1 MVTEWF
7 KSLNSCIRDRRYL
20 GLTYVQA
27 PPRIN
32 LCQEME
38 ETYKCIHN
46 TLNDYKTIRNRVK
59 QQFAIFSRHFDKL
72 QRTCDCKKINF
83 IFIKCKL
90 NIFL

>member
-46 TLNDYKTIRNRVK
+46 TLNDYKSIRNRVK

-72 QRTCDCKKINF
+72 QRTCDCKKMNFNF
-83 IFIKCKL
+83 IF
-90 NIFL
+90 N